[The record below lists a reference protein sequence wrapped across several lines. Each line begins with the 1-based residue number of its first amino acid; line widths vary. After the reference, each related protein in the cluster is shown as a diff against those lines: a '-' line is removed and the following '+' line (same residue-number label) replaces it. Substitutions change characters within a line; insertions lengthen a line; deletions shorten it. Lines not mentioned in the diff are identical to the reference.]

1 MVTVVTV
8 DSVLQEYVF
17 FGLTELLDFV
27 EPHSSFDIHTFT
39 KDGWLDKNGLRFTI
53 CKLHIHL
60 CTVLKV
66 INLVT
71 SSDYA
76 LCFVV

>member
-1 MVTVVTV
+1 
-8 DSVLQEYVF
+8 L

-27 EPHSSFDIHTFT
+27 DPHSSFDVHTFT
-39 KDGWLDKNGLRFTI
+39 QNGWLDENGLCFTI

-66 INLVT
+66 INPGG
-71 SSDYA
+71 
-76 LCFVV
+76 VVPTHYLYEVAWGIS

>member
-1 MVTVVTV
+1 MGVTV
-8 DSVLQEYVF
+8 
-17 FGLTELLDFV
+17 LLDFV
-27 EPHSSFDIHTFT
+27 EPHSSFDVHTFSQN
-39 KDGWLDKNGLRFTI
+39 GQLDENGLRFTI

-60 CTVLKV
+60 YTVLKV